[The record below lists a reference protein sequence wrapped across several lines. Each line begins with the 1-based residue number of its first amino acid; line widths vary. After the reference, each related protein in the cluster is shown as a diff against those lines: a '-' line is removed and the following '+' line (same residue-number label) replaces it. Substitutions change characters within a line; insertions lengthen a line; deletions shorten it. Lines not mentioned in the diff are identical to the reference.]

1 MNIVII
7 GACNVVVV
15 REILCKTIL
24 SRSGIYGVD
33 YSVNPYV
40 GCQHACVYCY
50 ARFVARKAHRREEW
64 GSFVD
69 VKINALKLL
78 SSELRRKPKGL
89 VLVSSVTDPYQPL
102 EKKYELTRGIL
113 QLLAQHQFP
122 TTILTKSNLAV
133 RDIDIMKKLRDFEVG
148 FTITTLDENV
158 KRIFEPWS
166 TSVEGRLDALR
177 RLHEAGIET
186 YAFLGPMLPYLSEE
200 RLSELLGRLCE
211 VGVNRILVD
220 RLNLKAGNWN
230 SIYKA
235 LRENLPDFIPKFEE
249 VLFRLNG
256 YYERLRLKI
265 SEMCRKLDL
274 RVDFCY

>member
-1 MNIVII
+1 M
-7 GACNVVVV
+7 
-15 REILCKTIL
+15 
-24 SRSGIYGVD
+24 SQSGIYSVD

-50 ARFVARKAHRREEW
+50 ARFMARRAHRGEEW

-78 SSELRRKPKGL
+78 SSELRKKPKGL

-102 EKKYELTRGIL
+102 EKEYKLTREIL
-113 QLLAQHQFP
+113 KLLAENQFP
-122 TTILTKSNLAV
+122 VSVLTKSNLV
-133 RDIDIMKKLRDFEVG
+133 TRDIDVIKEIQDCEVG
-148 FTITTLDENV
+148 LTITLLDEGV
-158 KRIFEPWS
+158 KRVFEPWS
-166 TSVEGRLDALR
+166 SSVEDRLNALR

-186 YAFLGPMLPYLSEE
+186 YAFLGPMLPYLSEDG
-200 RLSELLGRLCE
+200 LPELLDRLCE
-211 VGVNRILVD
+211 ARVNRILVD

-235 LRENLPDFIPKFEE
+235 LNENLPDFLPKFEE
-249 VLFRLNG
+249 IMFRSSG
-256 YYERLRLKI
+256 YYEKLRLKI
-265 SEMCRKLDL
+265 SEMCRRLNL

>member
-1 MNIVII
+1 
-7 GACNVVVV
+7 VVVV
-15 REILCKTIL
+15 KEILCKTIL

-50 ARFVARKAHRREEW
+50 ARFMARGAHRGEEW

-78 SSELRRKPKGL
+78 ASELRRKPKGP
-89 VLVSSVTDPYQPL
+89 VLLSSVTDPYQPL

-113 QLLAQHQFP
+113 QLLAKHQFP

-133 RDIDIMKKLRDFEVG
+133 RDIDVMKKIRDCEVG

-166 TSVEGRLDALR
+166 ASVEGRLDALR
-177 RLHEAGIET
+177 SFHDAGVET

-200 RLSELLGRLCE
+200 GLSELLGRFRKI
-211 VGVNRILVD
+211 GVNRILVD
-220 RLNLKAGNWN
+220 RLNLKADNWS
-230 SIYKA
+230 SIHRA
-235 LRENLPDFIPKFEE
+235 LSEKLPDFLPKFEE
-249 VLFRLNG
+249 VLFGSSG
-256 YYERLRLKI
+256 YYERLKLKV
-265 SEMCRKLDL
+265 SEMCRRLDL
-274 RVDFCY
+274 KVDFCY

>member
-1 MNIVII
+1 M
-7 GACNVVVV
+7 VVVK
-15 REILCKTIL
+15 EILCKTIL
-24 SRSGIYGVD
+24 SRSGIYGVN

-50 ARFVARKAHRREEW
+50 ARFMARKAHRGEEW

-89 VLVSSVTDPYQPL
+89 VLLSSVTDPYQPL

-113 QLLAQHQFP
+113 QLLAEHQFP
-122 TTILTKSNLAV
+122 TTVLTKSNLAI
-133 RDIDIMKKLRDFEVG
+133 RDIDIMKKLQNCEVG

-158 KRIFEPWS
+158 KGIFEPWS
-166 TSVEGRLDALR
+166 TSIEGRLDALR

-200 RLSELLGRLCE
+200 RLSELLGKLCE

-230 SIYKA
+230 PIYKA
-235 LRENLPDFIPKFEE
+235 LNENLPDFLPKFEE
-249 VLFRLNG
+249 VLFGSSG
-256 YYERLRLKI
+256 YYEKLRSKI
-265 SEMCRKLDL
+265 SEMCRRLDL